1 MADGDEAQ
9 ERYCYDCRHLEDRLR
24 SQGGVSWYAEDPPHR
39 MHTAQ
44 GIEATLLAQIRAA
57 PDDDA
62 PRSIYADWLIERGD
76 PLGTFIALQLARAQ
90 KRDPVV
96 SEEEQRLLDAHW
108 GAWIGAPASMFEVE
122 EDVAFERGFWSMVR
136 MRTFGQLDAIE
147 RHLPLVPLEELELVD
162 LPGAPQILEGRR
174 SLAASSLAR
183 LRRLSVHCLPEFAAR
198 WIERSDAANID
209 DLTLISGINDA
220 DIRAAI
226 ARARTTRLARLAF
239 VTLKF
244 AFRSERDSDG
254 SFLIRSLVLQGPYL
268 ADVKRWLGFLGDVV
282 DPGVKLEIRDMR
294 ALDAQAADQL
304 GLKLVKHVPRCTAS
318 PKR

>member
-9 ERYCYDCRHLEDRLR
+9 ERYCYDCRHMEDRLR

-90 KRDPVV
+90 KRDPLV
-96 SEEEQRLLDAHW
+96 SDEEQRLLDAHW
-108 GAWIGAPASMFEVE
+108 GAWIGPPAETFEVE
-122 EDVAFERGFWSMVR
+122 EDVAFERGFWSMAR
-136 MRTFGQLDAIE
+136 MRTLRQFDAIE
-147 RHLPLVPLEELELVD
+147 RHRPLVPLEELELVD
-162 LPGAPQILEGRR
+162 IPGAPQILEGRR
-174 SLAASSLAR
+174 SLTASSLAH
-183 LRRLSVHCLPEFAAR
+183 LRRLSVHCLPDFAPR
-198 WIERSDAANID
+198 WIDRAHAANIG
-209 DLTLISGINDA
+209 DLTLIAGLNDA

-226 ARARTTRLARLAF
+226 GRARTTRLMRIAF
-239 VTLKF
+239 VTATL
-244 AFRSERDSDG
+244 AYRAERETDG
-254 SFLIRSLVLQGPYL
+254 SFLIRALVLQDPFI
-268 ADVKRWLGFLGDVV
+268 ADVKRTIGLLGEVV
-282 DPGVKLEIRDMR
+282 APDVKLEIRDLR

-304 GLKLVKHVPRCTAS
+304 GLRLVKHVPRCTAS